1 MSALVVDIGNTRV
14 KWARFANARLQRQH
28 AAVHAGWRSQDF
40 EKHLLRPARGIE
52 RILVAS
58 VAGAQLNRAF
68 AAAAR
73 RVLGV
78 TPKFV
83 STRRH
88 LAGVSTAYAQPWRL
102 GVDRF
107 VAVIGAHHRVPRRAV
122 CVIDIGTAM
131 TIDLVDATG
140 QHLGGSII
148 PGPQLMVESLLKS
161 TSGIRHRSGGKIR
174 SRSLFAR
181 DTRAAIEQGADFAVA
196 AAVDHAV
203 AEARQAFGAAPLV
216 LLTGGAA
223 EAIQPLIQSA
233 HTLVPDLVLRG
244 LVALL

>member
-1 MSALVVDIGNTRV
+1 LSALVIDVGNTRV
-14 KWARFANARLQRQH
+14 KWARFANGRLQRQQ
-28 AAVHAGWRSQDF
+28 AAAHAGWKARDF
-40 EKHLLRPARGIE
+40 GRHVFGGARAVE

-58 VAGAQLNRAF
+58 VAGADLNRNLTM
-68 AAAAR
+68 AAR
-73 RVLGV
+73 RVVGA

-83 STRRH
+83 ATQRH
-88 LAGVSTAYAQPWRL
+88 LAGVTTSYVQPWRL

-107 VAVIGAHHRVPRRAV
+107 VAIIGAHQRARHRAV
-122 CVIDIGTAM
+122 CVVDIGTAM

-140 QHLGGSII
+140 QHLGGAII
-148 PGPQLMVESLLKS
+148 PGPQLMVDSLLKS
-161 TSGIRHRSGGKIR
+161 TSGIRRRSGGKTR
-174 SRSLFAR
+174 SHSLFAR
-181 DTRAAIEQGADFAVA
+181 DTRAAIERGADYAVA
-196 AAVDHAV
+196 AAVDCAV
-203 AEARQAFGAAPLV
+203 SEARHAFGAAPLV

>member
-1 MSALVVDIGNTRV
+1 VSALVVDIGNTRV

-28 AAVHAGWRSQDF
+28 AAVHANWRSKDF
-40 EKHLLRPARGIE
+40 ERHLLGPARDVE
-52 RILVAS
+52 QILVAS
-58 VAGAQLNRAF
+58 VAGAGLNRHF
-68 AAAAR
+68 TAAAR

-78 TPKFV
+78 TPRFV
-83 STRRH
+83 ATRRH
-88 LAGVSTAYAQPWRL
+88 LAGVTTAYERPWRL

-107 VAVIGAHHRVPRRAV
+107 VAVIGAHRRAPHRAV

-131 TIDLVDATG
+131 TIDLVDARG
-140 QHLGGSII
+140 EHLGGTII
-148 PGPQLMVESLLKS
+148 PGPQLMVECLLKS
-161 TSGIRHRSGGKIR
+161 TSGIRRRSGGKLR
-174 SRSLFAR
+174 SHSLFAR
-181 DTRAAIEQGADFAVA
+181 DTRAAIERGAAHAVA

-203 AEARQAFGAAPLV
+203 AEARHAFGTAPLV
-216 LLTGGAA
+216 LVTGGAA

>member
-14 KWARFANARLQRQH
+14 KWARFANGRLQRQH
-28 AAVHAGWRSQDF
+28 AAAHATWRAKDF
-40 EKHLLRPARGIE
+40 EKHLLGHAQDIE
-52 RILVAS
+52 RIVVAS
-58 VAGAQLNRAF
+58 VAGAQLNRHLT
-68 AAAAR
+68 AAAR
-73 RVLGV
+73 RVSGV

-83 STRRH
+83 ATRRH
-88 LAGVSTAYAQPWRL
+88 LAGVTTTYVRPWRL

-107 VAVIGAHHRVPRRAV
+107 VAVIAAHKRAPHRAV

-131 TIDLVDATG
+131 TIDLVDSAG
-140 QHLGGSII
+140 EHLGGSII

-161 TSGIRHRSGGKIR
+161 TSGIRRRSRGKIR
-174 SRSLFAR
+174 SHSLFVR
-181 DTRAAIEQGADFAVA
+181 DTRAAIERGAHHAVA
-196 AAVDHAV
+196 AAVDYAV
-203 AEARQAFGAAPLV
+203 AEARHAFGTAPLV

-223 EAIQPLIQSA
+223 ESVQPLIQSA